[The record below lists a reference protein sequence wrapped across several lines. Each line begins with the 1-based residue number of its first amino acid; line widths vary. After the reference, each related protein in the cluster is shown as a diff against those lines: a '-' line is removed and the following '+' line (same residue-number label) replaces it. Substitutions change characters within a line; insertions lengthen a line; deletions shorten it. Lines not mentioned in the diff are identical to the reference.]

1 MNLTSEQ
8 VHWIFGAALIVTAV
22 LLLLRA
28 RAILKGGWTD
38 YIVPSALAVFGIEFA
53 LDPLVHGEA
62 APQNYAAEMYQH
74 FIVSAALIVASGAE
88 FLRLA
93 RAGRSFLWRLPLVT
107 ALAVAAGIFML
118 HAQHDAPAGMLLL
131 MTQHRM
137 IGSTLAVAALAALLD
152 AVPATEQDEFRS
164 TALPLLILVLG
175 VQLLFYT
182 EGSNLFGGASH

>member
-1 MNLTSEQ
+1 M
-8 VHWIFGAALIVTAV
+8 HWIFGAALIVTAV
-22 LLLLRA
+22 LLLLRV

-38 YIVPSALAVFGIEFA
+38 YIVPSALAIFGIEFA

-62 APQNYAAEMYQH
+62 VPQNYAAEMSQH
-74 FIVSAALIVASGAE
+74 LLISVVLVLASAAE

-93 RAGRSFLWRLPLVT
+93 QSRRSFAWRLPLVT
-107 ALAVAAGIFML
+107 ALAVTAGIFML

-137 IGSTLAVAALAALLD
+137 IGSTLAVTALAALLD
-152 AVPATEQDEFRS
+152 AMPATEQDEVRS